1 MSDTATT
8 DAPAPEPSTAA
19 QPGPT
24 VQEQPSGTTFES
36 LAVVGFVFGLFA
48 IVIAVFAVGLAAR
61 AVSEAGGGSGGGGGG
76 GGGADAV
83 DVVATEFAFDPSEA
97 EISAS
102 GTITVENAGTVEHD
116 LVIEDLTTGPIAAG
130 ETGELVIDGLDPG
143 EYDYYCSIPG
153 HRDAGMEGRVL
164 VG

>member
-1 MSDTATT
+1 MAEDSKPHVYVPPGETP
-8 DAPAPEPSTAA
+8 PA
-19 QPGPT
+19 
-24 VQEQPSGTTFES
+24 
-36 LAVVGFVFGLFA
+36 
-48 IVIAVFAVGLAAR
+48 
-61 AVSEAGGGSGGGGGG
+61 
-76 GGGADAV
+76 
-83 DVVATEFAFDPSEA
+83 
-97 EISAS
+97 
-102 GTITVENAGTVEHD
+102 D

>member
-1 MSDTATT
+1 MSDTSITE
-8 DAPAPEPSTAA
+8 APATEVSARSRPDPAGDDRA
-19 QPGPT
+19 
-24 VQEQPSGTTFES
+24 SGTTFES
-36 LAVVGFVFGLFA
+36 LAIVGLVFGVFA
-48 IVIAVFAVGLAAR
+48 IAISVFAVGLAAR
-61 AVSEAGGGSGGGGGG
+61 AVSEAGGGSGAGGAGGGS
-76 GGGADAV
+76 DAV

-97 EISAS
+97 EISTS
-102 GTITVENAGTVEHD
+102 GTITLENAGTVEHD

-130 ETGELVIDGLDPG
+130 EHGELVIDGLDPG